1 MGVAVQATA
10 VAIPMPAGSLV
21 QNVAPGGKG
30 GGGGGGGPQVISVQA
45 QVVGAPYVQGTV
57 PTAAVAPVMPVA
69 TADGFFNLEGGA
81 LGKGPELSPS
91 ARCGG
96 CVNPIFNAC
105 SNATKTNAGRI
116 ARRVAAT
123 RHIIRNI

>member
-1 MGVAVQATA
+1 MDLVQSGQRPMGAPPVHMQMQPIGQMAQPQMGVAVQATA

-21 QNVAPGGKG
+21 QNVAPGGKE

-69 TADGFFNLEGGA
+69 TADGFFNLEGGTTRQ
-81 LGKGPELSPS
+81 GP
-91 ARCGG
+91 
-96 CVNPIFNAC
+96 
-105 SNATKTNAGRI
+105 
-116 ARRVAAT
+116 
-123 RHIIRNI
+123 